1 MTINYNIMPVGK
13 EGTSSVNFDITVMSC
28 LLRHLA
34 DIDIQD
40 DLPRLPDA
48 NPGTAVSTIKFYRNQ
63 IAHSGTGCLS
73 DAEFND
79 MWKMVEKVF
88 RDFLSMLILFYLK

>member
-1 MTINYNIMPVGK
+1 MIYALAR
-13 EGTSSVNFDITVMSC
+13 C

-40 DLPRLPDA
+40 DLPRVPDA
-48 NPGTAVSTIKFYRNQ
+48 NHGTVVSTIKFYGNQ

-73 DAEFND
+73 DAELND

-88 RDFLSMLILFYLK
+88 RGFLSMMICATFD

>member
-1 MTINYNIMPVGK
+1 MEMTNNFKILPVGK
-13 EGTSSVNFDITVMSC
+13 GETSSVNFDITVMSC

-40 DLPRLPDA
+40 DLPRVSDA
-48 NPGTAVSTIKFYRNQ
+48 NHGTAVSTIKFYRNQ

-73 DAEFND
+73 DAELND

-88 RDFLSMLILFYLK
+88 RGFLSMMI